1 MRKILLFMLTFVILV
16 PTSGARVIS
25 GRVLADSDSTAVCG
39 ASCMLR
45 EQGDT
50 LAIGVSD
57 AEGRFSLQTGSR
69 SGLDLLISLAGYSP
83 TEVIVAPGSK
93 DVDAGDIYMSDAVAL
108 GEVTVTGRSGV
119 DSKGRMIVFPSD
131 SEVKASSTS
140 ISLFQKLMLP
150 GLEANSITRSLTVD
164 RGAPMILI
172 NGVPSSLED
181 VQSLQ
186 PKEIA
191 KIEYSRITPARYA
204 DKGTNGLIS
213 ITLKKRTDGGSFYGW
228 ARSAFNM
235 GFIDGNI
242 RSTYHQGPSQFS
254 LSYRN
259 SWRNC
264 RDVYDRENE
273 WYIGDDFK
281 VHLESNDRNPFNY
294 LSNQIQARYNYT
306 PSARTLVSAT
316 FNLNLFSDG
325 RKLMGTTI
333 DSELGKYDNVNR
345 SSGRSTTPSL
355 DLFVRHDF
363 NDRNSLEAE
372 VVGTLA
378 NSTYKR
384 TNSYQIDGVE
394 DYVMDVDG
402 ERQSLITEL
411 SYTHTF
417 SDKTSL
423 SGGFQNTMSHNR
435 NKYLTT
441 DFRPL
446 LTENNNYLYARLGQR
461 VGKVY
466 LSLSTG
472 VKMLNMK
479 NNTDK
484 RDFVRN
490 LTTADVSWQI
500 SDKWNLMANFRYLP
514 SIPSLSALTD
524 YPQQS
529 TPYLISN
536 GNPRLKV
543 AEYFIY
549 NVAPV
554 FNYRKF
560 SSALILYYMDAKN
573 ATFSDIRYLGDRKF
587 ISQTINSRKY
597 TNGGGQLQIGMKDL
611 AGFGFNLMM
620 ELARYESG
628 GDGWSHHLT
637 TFRGSASL
645 WWNKGPFTVSYWRKF
660 PGKYLNGHYV
670 GKEENG
676 DALKL
681 EYKPDK
687 HWTLGAE
694 WMYMFDVK
702 GTRYPSWSYSAVNP
716 SSSWRNISDNANMFV
731 LNVTYSADFGSI
743 FRSVR
748 RSLENSD
755 GGSSLF
761 KGE

>member
-16 PTSGARVIS
+16 PTAGARVIS

-150 GLEANSITRSLTVD
+150 GLEANPITRSLTVD

-228 ARSAFNM
+228 ARSAVTTAFVDANL
-235 GFIDGNI
+235 
-242 RSTYHQGPSQFS
+242 RSTYHQGASQFS
-254 LSYRN
+254 LSYRD
-259 SWRNC
+259 SWRNYHK
-264 RDVYDRENE
+264 VYDRNDE

-294 LSNQIQARYNYT
+294 LVNQIQARYNYT
-306 PSARTLVSAT
+306 PTAKTLFSAT
-316 FNLNLFSDG
+316 FNLNLLDNN
-325 RKLMGTTI
+325 RKVMGTTI
-333 DSELGKYDNVNR
+333 DSELGRYDNFNR
-345 SSGRSTTPSL
+345 SSGRDKSPSL

-378 NSTYKR
+378 DNTYKR
-384 TNSYQIDGVE
+384 INSYHIDGVE
-394 DYVMDVDG
+394 DYVTDV
-402 ERQSLITEL
+402 EESRQSLITEI

-423 SGGFQNTMSHNR
+423 SGGFQNTVSHNR

-472 VKMLNMK
+472 LKILK
-479 NNTDK
+479 LRNNTDR

-490 LTTADVSWQI
+490 LTNVYASWQI
-500 SDKWNLMANFRYLP
+500 SDSWNLIGAFRYEP

-529 TPYLISN
+529 TPYLVTN
-536 GNPRLKV
+536 GNPGLKV
-543 AEYFIY
+543 AEHFFY
-549 NVAPV
+549 NLAPT
-554 FNYRKF
+554 FRHKKF
-560 SSALILYYMDAKN
+560 SGALYLFYMHSHN
-573 ATFSDIRYLGDRKF
+573 AMSQDIRYLGDRMF
-587 ISQTINSRKY
+587 LSQTVNMRGYSR
-597 TNGGGQLQIGMKDL
+597 GGGELQVGMKDL
-611 AGFGFNLMM
+611 AGFGFNLSVN
-620 ELARYESG
+620 LSRYESSG
-628 GDGWSHHLT
+628 EGWSHHLT
-637 TFRGSASL
+637 SFSGSASL
-645 WWNKGPFTVSYWRKF
+645 WWNKGPFTVSYWRKL
-660 PGKYLNGHYV
+660 PGKYLAAHYV
-670 GKEENG
+670 SKDENG
-676 DALKL
+676 DALQF

-687 HWTLGAE
+687 HWTLGAG

-702 GTRYPSWSYSAVNP
+702 GTRYPSWNYSAVNP
-716 SSSWRNISDNANMFV
+716 STSWRNIAHNGNMV
-731 LNVTYSADFGSI
+731 TLSVTYSADFGSI